1 MNADTDVERRDAA
14 FDHEVRNSINGVL
27 MSLEALRTTL
37 GACDVVPPAATRF
50 LESVADQCQH
60 LAQLLADGRPR
71 ATAESR
77 RATRESSATEPAPA
91 ESGGVRGAA
100 PAPREPITSS
110 GTTSDPGQD
119 ASAGSMRHGYIAHL
133 PTSSPMTQPRIL
145 IADDEPAIAAGLSA
159 VLADL
164 QYDVE
169 IVEDGEQALLRLAS
183 ERFGLVL
190 ADLKMPRV
198 DGLTLLKELQH
209 RAIPTE
215 CIIITGQ
222 ASIGS
227 AVQAMQSGAY
237 DYIEKPLNAEK
248 LGRLKALIPK
258 ALDKYAVRERNREL
272 SSQLQGLTHYAE
284 LTGASEAMREV
295 YRIIDAV
302 APSTANVLI
311 LGESGTGKELVARA
325 LHSKSERSKGPFFA
339 LNCAALPKEI
349 LENELFGHEKG
360 AFTGSTNEKPG
371 AFEMAS
377 GGTLF
382 LDEVAEMPPDIQVK
396 LLRGIETRM
405 VRRLGGKKEIQVDI
419 RVVAA
424 TNKDLQSALDDGDL
438 RDDLYYRLAVV
449 ELYLPP
455 LRERAG
461 DIQLL
466 ANEFLA
472 RFAAQNGKAI
482 MGFDEAAM
490 EWILTYSWPGN
501 VRDLKNAVERAVV
514 LARGPVIT
522 TSELMP
528 RHLRVP
534 ASPDAQSAVTL
545 PAGSSLKDARRHLA
559 VRTFASTG
567 GDVERAAKVLGIA
580 PAELRA
586 DLLAILQETS
596 PAREE
601 RPSGPARPAAV
612 AATEAA
618 TRGGAA
624 LDVPPVPADG
634 AVGDVVVPPGVSP
647 IAMGGSALDAPLV
660 GAGAEAGATGRLGRP
675 VDKTAA
681 KRLVQKR
688 TR

>member
-1 MNADTDVERRDAA
+1 VKTGDTITGGNARAA
-14 FDHEVRNSINGVL
+14 SDHDVRNALNGIAV
-27 MSLEALRTTL
+27 SLEALRSTL
-37 GACDVVPPAATRF
+37 GQSNATPSAPSRF
-50 LESVADQCQH
+50 LESAIEQCQR
-60 LAQLLADGRPR
+60 LASLF
-71 ATAESR
+71 T
-77 RATRESSATEPAPA
+77 T
-91 ESGGVRGAA
+91 SGGMESAGARSELPTPPSRPVHEGAPSAAAA
-100 PAPREPITSS
+100 PVSRS
-110 GTTSDPGQD
+110 
-119 ASAGSMRHGYIAHL
+119 YIDTL
-133 PTSSPMTQPRIL
+133 SSSPRMTQPKIL

-159 VLADL
+159 ILADL
-164 QYDVE
+164 QYEVE
-169 IVEDGEQALLRLAS
+169 IVEDGEQALQRLSS

-198 DGLTLLKELQH
+198 DGLTLLKELQQ
-209 RAIPTE
+209 RGIPTE

-248 LGRLKALIPK
+248 LSRLKALIPK

-284 LTGASEAMREV
+284 LTGASEVMREL
-295 YRIIDAV
+295 YRVIDAV
-302 APSTANVLI
+302 APSTASVLI

-325 LHSKSERSKGPFFA
+325 LHSKSERAKGPFFA

-371 AFEMAS
+371 AFEMAI

-396 LLRGIETRM
+396 LLRGIESRM
-405 VRRLGGKKEIQVDI
+405 VRRLGGKKEIPVDI

-424 TNKDLQSALDDGDL
+424 TNKDLQLALEEGEL
-438 RDDLYYRLAVV
+438 REDLYYRLAVV

-472 RFAAQNGKAI
+472 RFAQQNGKQI
-482 MGFDEAAM
+482 SGFDEAAI

-528 RHLRVP
+528 RHLRVAAAAEP
-534 ASPDAQSAVTL
+534 QASITL
-545 PAGSSLKDARRHLA
+545 PVGSSFTDARRQLA
-559 VRTFASTG
+559 VRTFASTN
-567 GDVERAAKVLGIA
+567 GDVGRAAKVLGIS
-580 PAELRA
+580 PTELRSE
-586 DLLAILQETS
+586 LLALLQDDAPRCEESLVGPVDASAGMTGS
-596 PAREE
+596 PARGAEV
-601 RPSGPARPAAV
+601 AV
-612 AATEAA
+612 S
-618 TRGGAA
+618 GGAA
-624 LDVPPVPADG
+624 G
-634 AVGDVVVPPGVSP
+634 PPGMNP
-647 IAMGGSALDAPLV
+647 IGSIGDIVMAPPL
-660 GAGAEAGATGRLGRP
+660 AGAAVDGGLGARAARP
-675 VDKTAA
+675 VDAKLATKKMPA
-681 KRLVQKR
+681 KRAR
-688 TR
+688 

>member
-1 MNADTDVERRDAA
+1 MNG
-14 FDHEVRNSINGVL
+14 IL
-27 MSLEALRTTL
+27 MSLEALRAALRGVDT
-37 GACDVVPPAATRF
+37 VPPAATRF
-50 LESVADQCQH
+50 LESAAQQCEH
-60 LAQLLADGRPR
+60 LAVLLADGRR
-71 ATAESR
+71 RSATDHAP
-77 RATRESSATEPAPA
+77 AGPESSAVPPAPA
-91 ESGGVRGAA
+91 ESGAVRNAAATGRGAIA
-100 PAPREPITSS
+100 SASA
-110 GTTSDPGQD
+110 SDAGHD

-133 PTSSPMTQPRIL
+133 PPSSPMTQPRIL

-169 IVEDGEQALLRLAS
+169 IVEDGEQALSRLVS

-248 LGRLKALIPK
+248 LGRLKALISK

-284 LTGASEAMREV
+284 LTGASESMREV

-325 LHSKSERSKGPFFA
+325 LHSKSERGKGPFFA

-396 LLRGIETRM
+396 LLRSIETRM
-405 VRRLGGKKEIQVDI
+405 VRRLGGKKEIPVDI

-424 TNKDLQSALDDGDL
+424 TNKDLQGALEDGEL
-438 RDDLYYRLAVV
+438 REDLYYRLAVV
-449 ELYLPP
+449 ELFLPP

-466 ANEFLA
+466 ANEFLT
-472 RFAAQNGKAI
+472 RFATQNGKAI
-482 MGFDEAAM
+482 TGFDEAALA
-490 EWILTYSWPGN
+490 WILTYSWPGN

-528 RHLRVP
+528 RHLRVV
-534 ASPDAQSAVTL
+534 ASAETPSSVTL
-545 PAGSSLKDARRHLA
+545 PVGSSLKDARRHLA
-559 VRTFASTG
+559 VRTFASTD
-567 GDVERAAKVLGIA
+567 GDVNRAAKLLGIP

-586 DLLAILQETS
+586 DLLAILQEAT

-601 RPSGPARPAAV
+601 RSSGGTRVPDAAPAA
-612 AATEAA
+612 
-618 TRGGAA
+618 R
-624 LDVPPVPADG
+624 DVQAVPAD
-634 AVGDVVVPPGVSP
+634 VGVSDVVMPPGVSP
-647 IAMGGSALDAPLV
+647 IAMGDGGMSAPLV
-660 GAGAEAGATGRLGRP
+660 GAGAEGGAGSRLGRTA
-675 VDKTAA
+675 DKTAA

-688 TR
+688 AR